1 MTHQTAHPPIKLR
14 ILLAQLFRHI
24 SPRRR
29 FQFGLMIGLTLV
41 SSVAE
46 VISLGAV
53 VPFIGI
59 LTQPERV
66 LNSPMLSG
74 YIHWMGI
81 STPGELVLSLVAA
94 FSVAAILAAALRLL
108 LLWVSIRLSN
118 VTEADL
124 SRNLQANAIP
134 ALSRACGPK

>member
-1 MTHQTAHPPIKLR
+1 
-14 ILLAQLFRHI
+14 
-24 SPRRR
+24 
-29 FQFGLMIGLTLV
+29 MIGLTLV